1 MTEQDLISRDLGAFR
16 RSDEEVVADD
26 SELTD
31 GVLASASVVARAGAM
46 VVLGEPGAG
55 KTSLLAER
63 IKDLPK
69 LVDGW
74 DGRGDCCLWVSGA
87 DLTEFSYDAEI
98 GGHLAA
104 LPPVEESSTE
114 SGVLTVVLDQADES
128 AMLRRLP
135 RKLAKSLGGRD
146 TRRVRFLLACRTADY
161 PVAMT
166 SVLSQ
171 AFGACYC
178 VDLAPL
184 SREEAV
190 QLVNSAGVSGED
202 LIARVEQ
209 ASATVLASIPLTLEM
224 LVRTFRADGDLPAT
238 PEALF
243 ARGVELL
250 AEDPDPERLNGAM
263 QTTAAQRL
271 AVAGRIAA
279 WTLLSGHRTVWRGH
293 GLEAGHFDLPGADLV
308 GGGET
313 TTAGAFDVT
322 AKVLRETLATALFT
336 GPDENRVAVRH
347 SSVAAYLAARYLVER
362 GTNAAQLANLLMVG
376 SPDGESASIPVP
388 LRETA
393 SWIVAMRPS
402 STQWLAAADPESLA
416 VHSALVRSDEVRR
429 LTVEK
434 LLDRAAR
441 VELGDTRWILA
452 RWDLRHPQL
461 AGQLAEVLEGV
472 SATASQDWDTTARV
486 RIAVRLARDATDADP
501 RLVAALLTVTAD
513 NGWHST
519 ERRLAAQAAFEL
531 APERSVPALIE
542 VLESL
547 NSNADEPVD
556 REHVLRGALL
566 SLLWPNHI
574 DLPTMLTSLRNPPTH
589 LYGTTTVFRTFPR
602 TVPDEQ
608 IADVLAWAQLA
619 VCRPGS
625 IETGFVFTDDY
636 DGESLLDAI
645 FDRALGAPAVEP
657 HLEALAE
664 VAMCLFQQN
673 RDAPLPSSL
682 QPDASGDE
690 PPRVRSI
697 RRMLAQALVEAAA
710 HTPLS
715 PRQAAWMIV
724 RDWKADSTVRWS
736 TPADHPV
743 RRQLLGTEDFAWAMD
758 QVVAASSTSREPI
771 IDIYGEMASFLFTR
785 QDESAMAL
793 ASNEQHPA
801 WPYLKRFVQPQPDA
815 VEGRAPRRT
824 PSTEEDQPRWSQPE
838 FLTDLKRILDEA
850 RAGDNGSMWLLV
862 KRLQID
868 RQTGRRGNPS
878 GPMRAWPAAAG
889 LDDPLSDLA
898 ELAIRYL
905 SAENDHADDWIE
917 KQDTGDWRS
926 WSGYALLTELDND
939 HRLGELPES
948 AWASWTAS
956 ILKEFVGASTSFDEP
971 SRLRLLRLS
980 ASHAPKVLAWRMTQ
994 IAVSAHRHNRHPY
1007 ELKPIDFGWDTELQR
1022 TGEQLL
1028 LQLSIAIGVLPGS
1041 ALAQRLDD
1049 PYLHDFALV
1058 QDRDGI
1064 EATLATWNLF
1074 LTRLLAVGGETAHM
1088 AADGAVAVRGDDSI
1102 KGRAA
1107 VLAAQSL
1114 LTIDAKAWWSRIR
1127 AMVNDSAQFGLA
1139 LSIACVHTEAEV
1151 SISKALDDAEL
1162 AEIYLWLSNLYA
1174 PEDDATSF
1182 EAHFVTE
1189 DEQARRWRDRT
1200 LQVLGERA
1208 TAEAIRCL
1216 RDLSQRYPDRL
1227 AILGALVTATKQ
1239 YALAGWSRATARD
1252 VIEVLKNPAQRV
1264 IRVSTDLLVVVEEAL
1279 DDIGRELASHCELL
1293 WDRTPGIRRRKKNP
1307 GSEDKEDVL
1316 DRWRPKPE
1324 AALCAYLAHELT
1336 LRLGGYRV
1344 AVNREVLI
1352 LPTDPYG
1359 AGDRTDILIDAH
1371 TQTVDTDASQHIK
1384 LVIEVKGAWNVDVE
1398 TAQETQLVDRYL
1410 PEARTEVGIYLVGW
1424 YPIELWDA
1432 AGDKRKTKAKNL
1444 NPSTLIDDLKAQS
1457 QQWKQASTLHVRP
1470 IVMTIPRPYRPDDK
1484 QAVNN
1489 ATTGD
1494 TTGAKTDRGETL
1506 E

>member
-26 SELTD
+26 SKLTD

-55 KTSLLAER
+55 KTSFLAER
-63 IKDLPK
+63 IKDLPE

-74 DGRGDCCLWVSGA
+74 DGRGDCYLWVSGA
-87 DLTEFSYDAEI
+87 DLTEFSYDGEI
-98 GGHLAA
+98 GDHLVA

-128 AMLRRLP
+128 AMLRHLP
-135 RKLAKSLGGRD
+135 RKLAKSLSGRD

-166 SVLSQ
+166 SVLSK

-190 QLVNSAGVSGED
+190 QLVDSADASGED

-224 LVRTFRADGDLPAT
+224 LVRTFRADGDLPST
-238 PEALF
+238 PEELF

-250 AEDPDPERLNGAM
+250 AEDPDTERLNGAI

-308 GGGET
+308 GGREA

-336 GPDENRVAVRH
+336 GPDENRSAVRH
-347 SSVAAYLAARYLVER
+347 SSVAAYLTARYLVDR
-362 GTNAAQLANLLMVG
+362 GTTAAQLANLLMVG

-434 LLDRAAR
+434 LLDRAAW

-452 RWDLRHPQL
+452 KWDLRHPQL

-472 SATASQDWDTTARV
+472 SATASQDWATTARV
-486 RIAVRLARDATDADP
+486 RIAVRLARDAADADP
-501 RLVAALLTVTAD
+501 RLVAALLTVAAD
-513 NGWHST
+513 KAWHST

-531 APERSVPALIE
+531 APERSVPVLIE

-547 NSNADEPVD
+547 NSNTDEPAD
-556 REHVLRGALL
+556 REHVLRSTLL

-574 DLPTMLTSLRNPPTH
+574 DLPMMLTSLRNPPAY
-589 LYGTTTVFRTFPR
+589 LFGTATVFRSFPR
-602 TVPDEQ
+602 MVPDEQ
-608 IADVLAWAQLA
+608 VADVLAWAQLA
-619 VCRPGS
+619 VCRPAS
-625 IETGFVFTDDY
+625 METGYVFTDDY
-636 DGESLLDAI
+636 HGESLLNAI
-645 FDRALGAPAVEP
+645 FDRALGAPEAET
-657 HLEALAE
+657 HLEVLAQI
-664 VAMCLFQQN
+664 AMCLFQQN
-673 RDAPLPSSL
+673 RDAPLPSAL

-690 PPRVRSI
+690 PPHVRGT
-697 RRMLAQALVEAAA
+697 RMMLAQALVEAAA

-736 TPADHPV
+736 TSADHPV
-743 RRQLLGTEDFAWAMD
+743 RRQLLGSEDFAWAMD
-758 QVVAASSTSREPI
+758 QVVAASSTSREAI

-793 ASNEQHPA
+793 ASDEQHPA
-801 WPYLKRFVQPQPDA
+801 WPYLKRFVQPQPDVA
-815 VEGRAPRRT
+815 EGSTPRRT

-850 RAGDNGSMWLLV
+850 RNGNNDRIWLLV
-862 KRLQID
+862 RGLRID
-868 RQTGRRGNPS
+868 PQTGRWGNPS
-878 GPMRAWPAAAG
+878 GPMREWPGAVA

-898 ELAIRYL
+898 ELAVRYL
-905 SAENDHADDWIE
+905 SVGNDHADDWIE
-917 KQDTGDWRS
+917 KQDTRDWRS

-948 AWASWTAS
+948 SWASWTAS
-956 ILKEFVGASTSFDEP
+956 ILKEFVGGSTSFDEP

-980 ASHAPKVLAWRMTQ
+980 AAHAPKVLAWRMTQ
-994 IAVSAHRHNRHPY
+994 IVVSAHQHNRHPY
-1007 ELKPIDFGWDTELQR
+1007 ELKTIDFGWDTELQK
-1022 TGEQLL
+1022 TGERLL
-1028 LQLSIAIGVLPGS
+1028 LQLSVAIGVLPNS
-1041 ALAQRLDD
+1041 ALAHRIDD
-1049 PYLHDFALV
+1049 PYLHDFEHI
-1058 QDRDGI
+1058 QDQDGI
-1064 EATLATWNLF
+1064 ETTLATWDLF
-1074 LTRLLAVGGETAHM
+1074 LTRLLAVGSEAARM
-1088 AADGAVAVRGDDSI
+1088 AAEGALAARGAESVI
-1102 KGRAA
+1102 GRSA
-1107 VLAAQSL
+1107 VLAARSL
-1114 LTIDAKAWWSRIR
+1114 LTIDAKAWWPRIR
-1127 AMVNDSAQFGLA
+1127 AMVNDSAQFGLD
-1139 LSIACVHTEAEV
+1139 LSIACVGTEAEV
-1151 SISKALDDAEL
+1151 AISKALDDTEL
-1162 AEIYLWLSNLYA
+1162 TETYLWLSSLYA
-1174 PEDDATSF
+1174 PEDDGMSA
-1182 EAHFVTE
+1182 EANFVND
-1189 DEQARRWRDRT
+1189 DEEARRWRDRT
-1200 LQVLGERA
+1200 LQVLAERS

-1227 AILGALVTATKQ
+1227 AILGALVAATKQ
-1239 YALAGWSRATARD
+1239 YALAGWSRATTHD

-1264 IRVSTDLLVVVEEAL
+1264 VRVGTDLLVVVEEAL
-1279 DDIGRELASHCELL
+1279 DCIGRDLASHCELL
-1293 WDRTPGIRRRKKNP
+1293 WDRTPGIRRRKNNP
-1307 GSEDKEDVL
+1307 DADGTEEVP

-1336 LRLGGYRV
+1336 LRLGGHRV

-1352 LPTDPYG
+1352 HPTDPYG

-1371 TQTVDTDASQHIK
+1371 TQTTGTGTSQHIK

-1398 TAQETQLVDRYL
+1398 TSQETQLVDRYL
-1410 PEARTEVGIYLVGW
+1410 PEAGTDVGIYLVGW

-1432 AGDKRKTKAKNL
+1432 AGDKRKTMAKKL
-1444 NPSTLIDDLKAQS
+1444 HPSTLAVDLKAQS
-1457 QQWKQASTLHVRP
+1457 RQWNQASTFHVRP
-1470 IVMTIPRPYRPDDK
+1470 IVMIIPRPNRPDDK
-1484 QAVNN
+1484 RAVNN
-1489 ATTGD
+1489 ATAGGADGAETGRD
-1494 TTGAKTDRGETL
+1494 ETP